1 MCYIEPPKTFKYD
14 EHQNVNKIFE
24 IFDKFLHPNIQTYK
38 HPNILATITQFTF
51 EAINI
56 VKLWLKSM

>member
-24 IFDKFLHPNIQTYK
+24 IFDKFLHPNI
-38 HPNILATITQFTF
+38 LATITQFTF